1 MRTRVLI
8 AVPGILLGL
17 FGVFRLLTQI
27 AGYDLFVL
35 VCWLV
40 GALIIH
46 DGILSPI
53 VVAVG
58 AGIARIVPPR
68 ARTFLQGGLISAV
81 LIVVVALPMI
91 YREHSQPRIKAIL
104 QQNFEANL
112 GILLLIVLVAS
123 VLLYVVNVVRHGA
136 ARNQSQSQP
145 SETNSRPDAVQDSST
160 E

>member
-17 FGVFRLLTQI
+17 FGIFRLLTQI

-35 VCWLV
+35 ACWLV
-40 GALIIH
+40 GALVIH

-53 VVAVG
+53 VIAVG
-58 AGIARIVPPR
+58 AGIARTVPPR
-68 ARTFLQGGLISAV
+68 ARRFLQGGLISAV

-91 YREHSQPRIKAIL
+91 YRAHSQPKIKAIL
-104 QQNFEANL
+104 EQNFAANL

-123 VLLYVVNVVRHGA
+123 VLLYVANVVRHGPA
-136 ARNQSQSQP
+136 QAQP